1 MYPKNYKAEAVDS
14 VKEKIEIWN
23 MFLNE
28 IADDN
33 NDDRLIKE
41 YILRKI
47 DTLKKSL
54 EVLLLI

>member
-1 MYPKNYKAEAVDS
+1 MSPKNYKAEAVDN
-14 VKEKIEIWN
+14 VKEKIKIWN